1 MTPTASIE
9 NATNVLSTQKFLVK
23 EKLKIKMVTVFLS
36 EKDVR
41 LEKWY
46 YSQMNVCFVKKTE
59 KWIVRKGKGVNQ
71 RAKLV
76 KCQTVAAENSI
87 KEAAARNNDEYI
99 YDWKNYWN

>member
-1 MTPTASIE
+1 MFCE
-9 NATNVLSTQKFLVK
+9 
-23 EKLKIKMVTVFLS
+23 
-36 EKDVR
+36 
-41 LEKWY
+41 
-46 YSQMNVCFVKKTE
+46 KTE

>member
-1 MTPTASIE
+1 
-9 NATNVLSTQKFLVK
+9 
-23 EKLKIKMVTVFLS
+23 MVTVFLL

-71 RAKLV
+71 RAKG
-76 KCQTVAAENSI
+76 
-87 KEAAARNNDEYI
+87 
-99 YDWKNYWN
+99 